1 VAWQFDA
8 PAGVYKNHTLSTKV
22 RRQALAKTVF
32 FKYLNPEP
40 GFGRKKGES
49 ITITRILRLPLANR
63 VAETD
68 RLPSGRPP
76 METKSVKIS
85 EWGYKVPLTGWE
97 NDLSSFDLSGE
108 IEGTLRDQIELTM
121 DIMAADVFKLTPI
134 KYTPMS
140 TGFNLTTNG
149 TPTGTSDRNI
159 SVSDLRQIHDY
170 LSGDLKAPAFAN
182 GKYVGI
188 LSTQAARGLKNDP
201 EYKDWI
207 APTSSQPLMDGVLKD
222 IEGFTLIE
230 TNNFGYER
238 NALAKFVGTS
248 VTTGEAVF
256 FGADSAGLLE
266 IQSPEIRM
274 GPKEDLGRF
283 WEIGWVGKLEAFH
296 TWEKASLARA
306 VHVTSN

>member
-1 VAWQFDA
+1 MAWQYDA
-8 PAGVYKNHTLSTKV
+8 PAGVYRNHTLSDKI

-32 FKYLNPEP
+32 FKYLTPEP

-63 VAETD
+63 VGETD
-68 RLPSGRPP
+68 RLPGGRPP
-76 METKSVKIS
+76 VETKQVKIS
-85 EWGYKVPLTGWE
+85 EWGYKVPMTTWE
-97 NDLSSFDLSGE
+97 NDLTFFDLPGE

-121 DIMAADVFKLTPI
+121 DIMAADVFKLTPT
-134 KYTPMS
+134 KYVPTS
-140 TGFNLTTNG
+140 SGFNLDTDG
-149 TPTGTSDRNI
+149 TPTGVSDRNL
-159 SVSDLRQIHDY
+159 SVSDLRAIHDY
-170 LSGDLKAPAFAN
+170 LSGDLKTPTFAN

-201 EYKDWI
+201 EYKDWL
-207 APTSSQPLMDGVLKD
+207 APTTSQPLMDGVLKD

-238 NALAKFVGTS
+238 DALSKFAGTS

-274 GPKEDLGRF
+274 GVKEDLGRF
-283 WEIGWVGKLEAFH
+283 YDIGWVGKLEGFL
-296 TWEKASLARA
+296 TWEKASLSRV